1 MNIQW
6 AVDIPGARVKGLDV
20 AADFQRPTAG
30 NYPDNNSIADA
41 RKSGITDKYQY
52 LASLFSKVTANLTMR
67 VKVKL
72 QLSI

>member
-6 AVDIPGARVKGLDV
+6 AVYIPGARVKGLDV

-30 NYPDNNSIADA
+30 NYPDNNSI
-41 RKSGITDKYQY
+41 TDKYQY
-52 LASLFSKVTANLTMR
+52 LVSLFSKVTANLTMR